1 MDFDMKNQKMSVFM
15 KITHLKNQEFR
26 INISFLI
33 SQITGNEFLRWN
45 FMYIFFPISL
55 QFFNDDFWLV

>member
-33 SQITGNEFLRWN
+33 SRIAGNEFLRWN
-45 FMYIFFPISL
+45 LLHIFFPISL
-55 QFFNDDFWLV
+55 QFFNNDFWLV